1 MLHLTPMQPPIAIS
15 TRKRGRRRTRGQA
28 LVEFALVFP
37 VFFLILAGM
46 LDFGFMMYSRIT
58 LINATRE
65 GVRASVTQVDN
76 AQGIPGI
83 VHNTVQTNSTG
94 LVLADLSDTETCVPY
109 AQAHCDFVAGG
120 YPDPL
125 PGDVVRV
132 STTYVYHSFF
142 ARFFGTTISL
152 STSLDMVLE

>member
-1 MLHLTPMQPPIAIS
+1 MPRPAGTSI
-15 TRKRGRRRTRGQA
+15 RKHGRRRTRGQA

-37 VFFLILAGM
+37 IFFLILAGM

-65 GVRASVTQVDN
+65 GVRAAVTQVDN

-83 VHNTVQTNSTG
+83 VHNMIQTNASG
-94 LVLADLSDTETCVPY
+94 LVLADLSDTETCVAY
-109 AQAHCDFVAGG
+109 QQANCDFVAGSR
-120 YPDPL
+120 PDPL
-125 PGDVVRV
+125 PGDAVRV

-142 ARFFGTTISL
+142 ARFFGTTISI
-152 STSLDMVLE
+152 STSLDMVIE

>member
-1 MLHLTPMQPPIAIS
+1 M
-15 TRKRGRRRTRGQA
+15 RKRARRRTHGQA

-37 VFFLILAGM
+37 VFFLILAGL

-65 GVRASVTQVDN
+65 GVRAAVTQVDN

-83 VHNTVQTNSTG
+83 VHNTIQNNSTG
-94 LVLADLSDTETCVPY
+94 LVLSDLTDTETCVAY
-109 AQAHCDFVAGG
+109 QQANCDFVAGNK
-120 YPDPL
+120 PDPL

-152 STSLDMVLE
+152 SASLDMVIE

>member
-1 MLHLTPMQPPIAIS
+1 MNPTTRTTH
-15 TRKRGRRRTRGQA
+15 RKRGRQRTRGQA

-37 VFFLILAGM
+37 VFFLLLAGL

-65 GVRASVTQVDN
+65 GVRASVTQADN
-76 AQGIPGI
+76 GQGIPGI
-83 VHNTVQTNSTG
+83 VHNMIQTNSTG

-109 AQAHCDFVAGG
+109 AQAKCDFAAGG
-120 YPDPL
+120 FPDPL